1 MWGTEPGSQKEPG
14 SLNLGGMKLLSLV
27 SDGERRLRQAVNT
40 QVRREFELE
49 LAVASFWRR
58 QIIQAKIRQETRAR
72 LKRLLSP
79 YSLWGAL

>member
-1 MWGTEPGSQKEPG
+1 
-14 SLNLGGMKLLSLV
+14 MKLLSLV